1 MWRLASIKTQ
11 FRARVFWGLG
21 IVLLA
26 IPALVSA
33 QEQSAGER
41 YAKILAE
48 SESLARYNEQLTS
61 QLDSQQAQV
70 VLFEQQLAEMDAT
83 AAQVPALIKKMFD
96 NLETH
101 LASDLPFLDPTQ
113 AGPDSRQERMVRI
126 RELMAKKEETA
137 SNDDDAVAKPEA
149 DSASDARKEEKAPNP
164 KADTASNAQDAESTA
179 QVDAERTLKAEKE
192 RALDAERYRRLLEA
206 YQIELEYGRTM
217 VSYKGKLEDGREA
230 DFVRVG
236 RVTLLYRTAD
246 GEESGYWD
254 AEQKKWVVAN
264 EYNKAIESALLIAT
278 KESAPDLIMV
288 PVPAPQ
294 EVPL

>member
-1 MWRLASIKTQ
+1 MWRLASNKTQ
-11 FRARVFWGLG
+11 FQAMVFWGLAT
-21 IVLLA
+21 VLLA

-41 YAKILAE
+41 YAKILAD

-70 VLFEQQLAEMDAT
+70 LLFEQQLAEMDAT
-83 AAQVPALIKKMFD
+83 AAQVPALIKKMFET
-96 NLETH
+96 LETH
-101 LASDLPFLDPTQ
+101 LATDLPFLDPTQ
-113 AGPDSRQERMVRI
+113 AGPDSRQERMARI
-126 RELMAKKEETA
+126 RSLMAESVANEDNGA
-137 SNDDDAVAKPEA
+137 SNEDEESGSTA
-149 DSASDARKEEKAPNP
+149 DETVPGGDEQL
-164 KADTASNAQDAESTA
+164 ASNADAA
-179 QVDAERTLKAEKE
+179 RTLNADKE
-192 RALDAERYRRLLEA
+192 RALNAERYRRLLEA

-264 EYNKAIESALLIAT
+264 EYNKAIEIAVLIAT

>member
-21 IVLLA
+21 TVLLA
-26 IPALVSA
+26 IPAFVSA

-70 VLFEQQLAEMDAT
+70 VLFEQQLAAMDAT

-113 AGPDSRQERMVRI
+113 AGPDSRQERMERI
-126 RELMAKKEETA
+126 RELMAKEETA

-149 DSASDARKEEKAPNP
+149 DSASDAKKEEKAPDS
-164 KADTASNAQDAESTA
+164 KADTASSAQDEESTA
-179 QVDAERTLKAEKE
+179 EADAERALKAEKE

-264 EYNKAIESALLIAT
+264 EYNKAVESALLIAT

>member
-21 IVLLA
+21 TVLLA
-26 IPALVSA
+26 IPAFVSA

-70 VLFEQQLAEMDAT
+70 VLFEQQLAAMDAT

-113 AGPDSRQERMVRI
+113 AGPDSRQERMERI
-126 RELMAKKEETA
+126 RELMAKEETA

-149 DSASDARKEEKAPNP
+149 DSASDAKKEEKAPDS
-164 KADTASNAQDAESTA
+164 KADTASSAQDAESTA
-179 QVDAERTLKAEKE
+179 EADAERALKAEKE

-264 EYNKAIESALLIAT
+264 EYNKAVESALLIAT

>member
-1 MWRLASIKTQ
+1 MWRLASNKTQ
-11 FRARVFWGLG
+11 FRAMVFWGLG
-21 IVLLA
+21 TVLLT

-41 YAKILAE
+41 YAKILAD
-48 SESLARYNEQLTS
+48 SESLARYNEQLTR

-70 VLFEQQLAEMDAT
+70 LLFEQQLTEMDAT
-83 AAQVPALIKKMFD
+83 AAQMPALIQKMFET
-96 NLETH
+96 LETH
-101 LASDLPFLDPTQ
+101 LATDLPFLDPTQ

-126 RELMAKKEETA
+126 RNLMPETVAIEDNGA
-137 SNDDDAVAKPEA
+137 SNEDGEGGSNA
-149 DSASDARKEEKAPNP
+149 DESVPVGDEEL
-164 KADTASNAQDAESTA
+164 ASNADE
-179 QVDAERTLKAEKE
+179 ERALRAEKE
-192 RALDAERYRRLLEA
+192 RALNAERYRRLLEA
-206 YQIELEYGRTM
+206 YQIELDYGKTM

-236 RVTLLYRTAD
+236 RVSLLYRTAD

-254 AEQKKWVVAN
+254 AQQKKWVVAN
-264 EYNKAIESALLIAT
+264 EYNKAIEIAVLIAT

>member
-1 MWRLASIKTQ
+1 LIAKGIVPSMWRLASNKAQ

-21 IVLLA
+21 TVLLT

-41 YAKILAE
+41 YAKILAD

-61 QLDSQQAQV
+61 QLDSQQAKAQ
-70 VLFEQQLAEMDAT
+70 LFEKQLAEMDAT
-83 AAQVPALIKKMFD
+83 AAQMPALIQKMFETM
-96 NLETH
+96 ETH
-101 LASDLPFLDPTQ
+101 LATDLPFLDPTQ
-113 AGPDSRQERMVRI
+113 AGPDSRQERMARI
-126 RELMAKKEETA
+126 RELMTKEESTSTEDESA
-137 SNDDDAVAKPEA
+137 AKAEEENAADAKAE
-149 DSASDARKEEKAPNP
+149 SASDA
-164 KADTASNAQDAESTA
+164 QDGESTA
-179 QVDAERTLKAEKE
+179 KADEERALKAEKE

-264 EYNKAIESALLIAT
+264 EYNKAIEIAVLIAT

>member
-1 MWRLASIKTQ
+1 MWRLASNKTQ
-11 FRARVFWGLG
+11 FRAMVFWGLG
-21 IVLLA
+21 TVLLA

-41 YAKILAE
+41 YAKILAD

-70 VLFEQQLAEMDAT
+70 LLFEQQLREMDAT
-83 AAQVPALIKKMFD
+83 ATQMPALIQKMFETM
-96 NLETH
+96 ETH
-101 LASDLPFLDPTQ
+101 LATDLPFLDPTQ

-126 RELMAKKEETA
+126 RELMTKESA
-137 SNDDDAVAKPEA
+137 SNEDESAANTEEE
-149 DSASDARKEEKAPNP
+149 SASDTKDES
-164 KADTASNAQDAESTA
+164 ASNAQDESA
-179 QVDAERTLKAEKE
+179 AIVDKELALKEDKE
-192 RALDAERYRRLLEA
+192 RALNAERFRRLLEA
-206 YQIELEYGRTM
+206 YQIELDYGRTM
-217 VSYKGKLEDGREA
+217 VSYKGKLDDGREA

-236 RVTLLYRTAD
+236 RVSLLYRTAD

-264 EYNKAIESALLIAT
+264 EYNKAIETAVLIAT

-294 EVPL
+294 EAPL

>member
-1 MWRLASIKTQ
+1 MWRLASNKTQ
-11 FRARVFWGLG
+11 FRAMVFWGLG
-21 IVLLA
+21 TVLLA

-41 YAKILAE
+41 YAKILAD

-70 VLFEQQLAEMDAT
+70 LLFEQQLREMDAT
-83 AAQVPALIKKMFD
+83 ATQMPALIQKMFETM
-96 NLETH
+96 ETH
-101 LASDLPFLDPTQ
+101 LATDLPFLDPTQ

-126 RELMAKKEETA
+126 RELMTKESA
-137 SNDDDAVAKPEA
+137 SNEDESAANTEEE
-149 DSASDARKEEKAPNP
+149 SASDTKDES
-164 KADTASNAQDAESTA
+164 ASNAQDESA
-179 QVDAERTLKAEKE
+179 AIVDKE
-192 RALDAERYRRLLEA
+192 RALKEDKERALNAERFRRLLEA
-206 YQIELEYGRTM
+206 YQIELDYGRTM
-217 VSYKGKLEDGREA
+217 VSYKGKLDDGREA

-236 RVTLLYRTAD
+236 RVSLLYRTAD

-264 EYNKAIESALLIAT
+264 EYNKAIETAVLIAT

-294 EVPL
+294 EAPL

>member
-1 MWRLASIKTQ
+1 MWRLASNKTQ
-11 FRARVFWGLG
+11 FRAMVFWGLG
-21 IVLLA
+21 TVLLT

-41 YAKILAE
+41 YAKILGD
-48 SESLARYNEQLTS
+48 SESLARYNEQLTR

-70 VLFEQQLAEMDAT
+70 LLFEQQLTEMDAT
-83 AAQVPALIKKMFD
+83 AAQMPALIQKMFET
-96 NLETH
+96 LETH
-101 LASDLPFLDPTQ
+101 LATDLPFLDPTQ

-126 RELMAKKEETA
+126 RNLMPETVAIEDNGA
-137 SNDDDAVAKPEA
+137 SNEDGEGGSNA
-149 DSASDARKEEKAPNP
+149 DESVPVGDEEL
-164 KADTASNAQDAESTA
+164 ASNADE
-179 QVDAERTLKAEKE
+179 ERALRAEKE
-192 RALDAERYRRLLEA
+192 RALNAERYRRLLEA
-206 YQIELEYGRTM
+206 YQIELDYGKTM

-236 RVTLLYRTAD
+236 RVSLLYRTAD

-254 AEQKKWVVAN
+254 AQQKKWVVAN
-264 EYNKAIESALLIAT
+264 EYNKAIEHAVLIAT

>member
-1 MWRLASIKTQ
+1 MWRLASNKTQ
-11 FRARVFWGLG
+11 FQAMVFWGFA

-41 YAKILAE
+41 YAKILAD

-61 QLDSQQAQV
+61 QLDSQQEQV
-70 VLFEQQLAEMDAT
+70 LLFEQQLAEMDAT
-83 AAQVPALIKKMFD
+83 AAQMPALIKKMFETM
-96 NLETH
+96 ETH
-101 LASDLPFLDPTQ
+101 LATDLPFLDPTQ
-113 AGPDSRQERMVRI
+113 AGPDSRQERMARI
-126 RELMAKKEETA
+126 RSLMAESVANEDSGA
-137 SNDDDAVAKPEA
+137 SNEDGESGSTA
-149 DSASDARKEEKAPNP
+149 DESLPGGDEQL
-164 KADTASNAQDAESTA
+164 ASNADAA
-179 QVDAERTLKAEKE
+179 RALNADKE
-192 RALDAERYRRLLEA
+192 RALNAERYRRLLEA

-264 EYNKAIESALLIAT
+264 EYNKAIEIAVLIAT

>member
-1 MWRLASIKTQ
+1 MWRLASNKTQ
-11 FRARVFWGLG
+11 FRAMVFWGLG
-21 IVLLA
+21 TVLLT

-41 YAKILAE
+41 YAKILAD
-48 SESLARYNEQLTS
+48 SEGLARYNEQLTR

-70 VLFEQQLAEMDAT
+70 LLFEQQLTEMDAT
-83 AAQVPALIKKMFD
+83 AAQMPALIQKMFET
-96 NLETH
+96 LETH
-101 LASDLPFLDPTQ
+101 LATDLPFLDPTQ
-113 AGPDSRQERMVRI
+113 AGPDSRQERMERI
-126 RELMAKKEETA
+126 RNLMPESVANEDNGA
-137 SNDDDAVAKPEA
+137 SNEDGESGSNA
-149 DSASDARKEEKAPNP
+149 DESVPGGDEELAS
-164 KADTASNAQDAESTA
+164 KADE
-179 QVDAERTLKAEKE
+179 ERALRAEKE
-192 RALDAERYRRLLEA
+192 RALNAERYRRLLEA
-206 YQIELEYGRTM
+206 YQIELDYGKTM

-236 RVTLLYRTAD
+236 RVSLLYRTAD

-254 AEQKKWVVAN
+254 AQQKKWVVAN
-264 EYNKAIESALLIAT
+264 EYNKAIEIAVLIAT

>member
-1 MWRLASIKTQ
+1 MWRLASNKTQ
-11 FRARVFWGLG
+11 FRAMVFWGLG
-21 IVLLA
+21 TVLLA

-41 YAKILAE
+41 YAKILAD

-70 VLFEQQLAEMDAT
+70 LLFEQQLAEMDAT
-83 AAQVPALIKKMFD
+83 AAQMPALIKKMFETM
-96 NLETH
+96 ETH
-101 LASDLPFLDPTQ
+101 LATDLPFLDPTQ
-113 AGPDSRQERMVRI
+113 AGPDSRQERMARI
-126 RELMAKKEETA
+126 RSLMAESVANEDERRIRMTDGESGSTA
-137 SNDDDAVAKPEA
+137 DESLPGGDEQL
-149 DSASDARKEEKAPNP
+149 
-164 KADTASNAQDAESTA
+164 ASNADE
-179 QVDAERTLKAEKE
+179 ERALKAEKE
-192 RALDAERYRRLLEA
+192 RALNAERYRRLLEA

-236 RVTLLYRTAD
+236 RVSLLYRTAD

-264 EYNKAIESALLIAT
+264 EYNKAIETAVLIAT

>member
-1 MWRLASIKTQ
+1 MWRLATDKTQ
-11 FRARVFWGLG
+11 FRAMVFWGLG
-21 IVLLA
+21 TVLFT

-33 QEQSAGER
+33 QEQSAGDR

-48 SESLARYNEQLTS
+48 SESLARYNQQLTG

-70 VLFEQQLAEMDAT
+70 LLYEQQLTEMDAT
-83 AAQVPALIKKMFD
+83 AAQTPALIQKMFES
-96 NLETH
+96 LETF
-101 LASDLPFLDPTQ
+101 LANDLPFLDPTQ
-113 AGPDSRQERMVRI
+113 AGPDSRQERIARI
-126 RELMAKKEETA
+126 RDLMTAETA
-137 SNDDDAVAKPEA
+137 SNEDE
-149 DSASDARKEEKAPNP
+149 SASSTEEEKAANTED
-164 KADTASNAQDAESTA
+164 KGASDTEQETTSSADAARALNE
-179 QVDAERTLKAEKE
+179 EKE
-192 RALDAERYRRLLEA
+192 RALNAERYRRLLEA

-217 VSYKGKLEDGREA
+217 VAYKGKLEDGREA

-254 AEQKKWVVAN
+254 AQQKKWVVEN
-264 EYNKAIESALLIAT
+264 EYNKAIEATLLMAT
-278 KESAPDLIMV
+278 KEIPPDLTAV

>member
-1 MWRLASIKTQ
+1 MWRLASNKTQ
-11 FRARVFWGLG
+11 FRAMVFWGLG
-21 IVLLA
+21 TVLLA
-26 IPALVSA
+26 IPVLVSA

-41 YAKILAE
+41 YAKILAD

-70 VLFEQQLAEMDAT
+70 LQFEQQLVEMDAT
-83 AAQVPALIKKMFD
+83 AAQMPALIQKMFETM
-96 NLETH
+96 ETH
-101 LASDLPFLDPTQ
+101 LATDLPFLDPTQ
-113 AGPDSRQERMVRI
+113 AGPDSRQERMARI
-126 RELMAKKEETA
+126 RDLMTTETA
-137 SNDDDAVAKPEA
+137 SNEDEGASNNEEESAVNTE
-149 DSASDARKEEKAPNP
+149 DGSASNTEQKSTAS
-164 KADTASNAQDAESTA
+164 ADT
-179 QVDAERTLKAEKE
+179 ERALKEEKE
-192 RALDAERYRRLLEA
+192 RAMNAERYRRLLEA

-217 VSYKGKLEDGREA
+217 VSYKGKLDDGREA

-264 EYNKAIESALLIAT
+264 EYNKAIEIAVLIAT

>member
-1 MWRLASIKTQ
+1 MWRLASNKTQ
-11 FRARVFWGLG
+11 FRAMVFWGLG
-21 IVLLA
+21 TVLLT

-41 YAKILAE
+41 YAKILAD

-70 VLFEQQLAEMDAT
+70 MLFEQQLTEMDDT
-83 AAQVPALIKKMFD
+83 AAQMPALIKKMFEA
-96 NLETH
+96 LETH
-101 LASDLPFLDPTQ
+101 LATDLPFLDPTQ
-113 AGPDSRQERMVRI
+113 AGPDSRQERMARI
-126 RELMAKKEETA
+126 RSLMAESVVNEDNGA
-137 SNDDDAVAKPEA
+137 SNEDGESGSTA
-149 DSASDARKEEKAPNP
+149 DESVSGGDEQL
-164 KADTASNAQDAESTA
+164 ASNADAA
-179 QVDAERTLKAEKE
+179 RALNADKE
-192 RALDAERYRRLLEA
+192 RALNAERYRRLLEA
-206 YQIELEYGRTM
+206 YQIELDYGRTM

-264 EYNKAIESALLIAT
+264 EYNKAIETAVLIAT

-294 EVPL
+294 EAPL